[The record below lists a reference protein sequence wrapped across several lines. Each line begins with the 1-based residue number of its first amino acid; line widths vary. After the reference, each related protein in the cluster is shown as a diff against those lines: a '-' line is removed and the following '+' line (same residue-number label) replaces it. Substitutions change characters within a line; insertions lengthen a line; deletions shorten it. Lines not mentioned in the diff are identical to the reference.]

1 MQVQIFQPRQHH
13 VAIPHL
19 SVKLIVVELEN
30 KCQIYCLLWYQ
41 VGHTQTIIQ
50 RDLYESLGE
59 GRLFWIRT
67 ALGFLEQ
74 APLVFIEKFIYGP
87 GDSNMF
93 VGCFVGIN
101 CSDQEGGFV

>member
-50 RDLYESLGE
+50 RDFDKLLGKV
-59 GRLFWIRT
+59 RLTWVLTIIGLF
-67 ALGFLEQ
+67 EQ
-74 APLVFIEKFIYGP
+74 APLVIFENVIYSQCDRSVFCG
-87 GDSNMF
+87 
-93 VGCFVGIN
+93 
-101 CSDQEGGFV
+101 